1 MSKEWVSAT
10 APTLADFEALAADAW
25 ERLPAEFRE
34 VAGDLLIRVEDF
46 ATDETLE
53 SLGIEDPFELTGLY
67 QGVSLTRQSATDS
80 AREPDIVFLYRR
92 AILDEWTENGEEL
105 GHLVMHV
112 LVHEIGHH
120 FGFSDEDMEAIEAD
134 VPAERQFTTPH

>member
-1 MSKEWVSAT
+1 MDWARTK
-10 APTLADFEALAADAW
+10 APTLAEFEGLAADAW
-25 ERLPAEFRE
+25 EKLPSEFRE

-46 ATDETLE
+46 ATDEILD

-67 QGVSLTRQSATDS
+67 QGVSLTKQSVMES
-80 AREPDIVFLYRR
+80 AREPDMVFLYRR

-105 GHLVMHV
+105 GHLVAHV

-120 FGFSDEDMEAIEAD
+120 FGFSDEDMESIEAE
-134 VPAERQFTTPH
+134 VSS